1 MRNYAIA
8 DRSNDYVIRF
18 DTHAKTV
25 GAVLIYT
32 GMGYEDMVKQPSEG
46 TRRSEDP
53 LFAEALT
60 RPVTT

>member
-32 GMGYEDMVKQPSEG
+32 GMGYEDMVNSLRKAHD
-46 TRRSEDP
+46 DP
-53 LFAEALT
+53 
-60 RPVTT
+60 